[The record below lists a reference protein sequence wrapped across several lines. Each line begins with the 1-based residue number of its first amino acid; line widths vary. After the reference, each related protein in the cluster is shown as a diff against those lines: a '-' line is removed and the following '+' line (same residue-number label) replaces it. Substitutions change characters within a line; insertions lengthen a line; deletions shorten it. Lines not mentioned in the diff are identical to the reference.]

1 VNEPDFPAPP
11 PSAPV
16 KRRFSPLLAIFLV
29 VVVAGAA
36 LAGFG
41 LVKVFGYRM
50 VAFPGGSMDST
61 VPAGTS
67 VIYRLRDG
75 EEVRRGNLVVIEA
88 DQFTS
93 EPGSRFVKRVIAV
106 GGDTVECCDA
116 RHRIEVNGKPV
127 TEPYLDPAVAPE
139 RGAIPFKAKVPAGM
153 VFVAGDTRDNSND
166 SRMYTDQP
174 GGGAVPL
181 SKVDGVIVARG
192 SLLWAETLKP
202 TTAFTDA
209 GLPGAATEDTGPV
222 TARLTAAGGALLFLI
237 GFVGAIVTA
246 ARSAGKR
253 RIAAA
258 APPVR

>member
-1 VNEPDFPAPP
+1 VIEPDFPAPP

-29 VVVAGAA
+29 VLVAGVV
-36 LAGFG
+36 LVG
-41 LVKVFGYRM
+41 LSLLKVLSYGASVVRSGTM
-50 VAFPGGSMDST
+50 EPTVAP
-61 VPAGTS
+61 GTS
-67 VIYRLRDG
+67 MISRLLDG
-75 EEVRRGNLVVIEA
+75 EEIRRGDLVIFEA
-88 DQFTS
+88 GQRDGRPVRLVT
-93 EPGSRFVKRVIAV
+93 RVIAV
-106 GGDTVECCDA
+106 GGDRVSCCDPG
-116 RHRIEVNGKPV
+116 HRIEVNGRSV
-127 TEPYLDPAVAPE
+127 TESYLDPRVPLADVAMDFS
-139 RGAIPFKAKVPAGM
+139 ALVPPGS
-153 VFVAGDTRDNSND
+153 VFVAGDNRSISND
-166 SRMYTDQP
+166 SRTFANQP